1 MVGREVSV
9 TRKLVLLALV
19 TCVAMGTAGATAA
32 FAADNLNEVRLEIFP
47 WSEET
52 IAAADNAIIDA
63 GYVKSFGCAIP
74 YDIDVTLTFSLPA
87 AVFVKEIHVYLW
99 EYLSYG
105 QDVVE
110 NSQFAVVTDKGE
122 ITAEVSELSREIDME
137 RSSRE
142 LAIVLPEAVRRE
154 DIKSFKLAVGDPG
167 EYDYYEMEVNAADI
181 WGGGE

>member
-1 MVGREVSV
+1 M
-9 TRKLVLLALV
+9 TRKYALLALA
-19 TCVAMGTAGATAA
+19 TCLITSTAGATAA
-32 FAADNLNEVRLEIFP
+32 FAADNFNEVRLEIFP

-63 GYVKSFGCAIP
+63 GYVKSFECAIP
-74 YDIDVTLTFSLPA
+74 YDIDVTLTFSLPP
-87 AVFVKEIHVYLW
+87 AVFFKEIRVYLW

-110 NSQFAVVTDKGE
+110 NSQFTVVTDKGD
-122 ITAEVSELSREIDME
+122 ITAEVSELSRETYLEI
-137 RSSRE
+137 STRE

-154 DIKSFKLAVGDPG
+154 DIKSFKFVVGDPG
-167 EYDYYEMEVNAADI
+167 EYGYYEMEVTAADI